1 MSSQPQPYPLFNE
14 ANQKLLQDILKNLS
28 SGRNLDATEIYQLPS
43 VGHDAEKL
51 AEINNRYYQKQL
63 DLWISMLGHKPGEA
77 SQPVAQPDR
86 NDRRFQ
92 SAEWKEL
99 PYFDYLKQYYLLTS
113 QWLMEMVESAKLDN
127 ETKKKLRFFTRQYI
141 DAMSP
146 ANFPATNPE
155 VLKLAADSN
164 GETINKGLKN
174 LIEDLE
180 KGHISMT
187 DESAFEVGRNL
198 ATTRG
203 AVVFENDLIQL
214 IQYSPLTETVSEY
227 PLLIVPPCINKY
239 YVLDMQPEN
248 SFVRHALEQGNNVF
262 IISWRNI
269 PSELGHL
276 TWDDYLEQGVIQAIK
291 VSLAIAGVKK
301 LNALGFCVGGT
312 QLACALA
319 ALRAKRQNPAASL
332 TLLATMLDFTDTG
345 EISVYVDSAYVQKLE
360 SEIGTG
366 GLVPGRDLA
375 LTFAS
380 LRANELVWFYVVNNY
395 LKGKTPYAFD
405 LLYWN
410 CDSANLP
417 GPMYVYY
424 VKNMYLENNLK
435 TPGKLIMC
443 GVPID
448 LAKINRPTYVLA
460 AKEDHIVP
468 WKSSYANLPLLKG
481 KIEFVLTA
489 SGHIAGVVNPP
500 AKSKRSFWSGGSIG
514 EDPEQWLASAQSS
527 LGSWWPH
534 WSAWLKQ
541 KSNKQVPAPAKL
553 GSIKYPEI
561 EAAPGRYVKERC
573 EKSDSKQQA
582 A

>member
-1 MSSQPQPYPLFNE
+1 MSFQPQPYPLFNE
-14 ANQKLLQDILKNLS
+14 ANQKLLQDILENLS
-28 SGRNLDATEIYQLPS
+28 SGRNLDAAGIYQLLTAS
-43 VGHDAEKL
+43 QDAEKW
-51 AEINNRYYQKQL
+51 IDIHNRYYQKQL
-63 DLWISMLGHKPGEA
+63 DLWISMLGSKPGEA
-77 SQPVAQPDR
+77 RQPVAQPDR

-113 QWLMEMVESAKLDN
+113 QWLMEMVESAKLDD

-141 DAMSP
+141 DAMAP

-164 GETINKGLKN
+164 GETINQGLRN

-198 ATTRG
+198 AVTRG

-214 IQYSPLTETVSEY
+214 IQYSPLTKTVSEY

-248 SFVRHALEQGNNVF
+248 SFVRYALEQGNNVF

-269 PSELGHL
+269 PPALGSL

-291 VSLAIAGVKK
+291 VSLAIAGGKK

-312 QLACALA
+312 LLACALA

-345 EISVYVDSAYVQKLE
+345 EISVYIDSAYVQKLE
-360 SEIGTG
+360 AEIGTG

-395 LKGKTPYAFD
+395 LKGKTPGAFD

-448 LAKINRPTYVLA
+448 LAKINLPTYVLA
-460 AKEDHIVP
+460 AREDHIVP

-500 AKSKRSFWSGGSIG
+500 GKSKRSFWSGGSIG
-514 EDPEQWLASAQSS
+514 EDPDQWLASAQSS
-527 LGSWWPH
+527 PGSWWLH

-541 KSNKQVPAPAKL
+541 KSVKQVSAPARL

-561 EAAPGRYVKERC
+561 EAAPGRYVKERG
-573 EKSDSKQQA
+573 EKSDAKQQTA
-582 A
+582 

>member
-14 ANQKLLQDILKNLS
+14 ANQKLLRDILKNLS

-43 VGHDAEKL
+43 IGHDAEKL

-63 DLWISMLGHKPGEA
+63 DLWISMLGHKPGET

>member
-1 MSSQPQPYPLFNE
+1 MSSQQLPYPLFIE
-14 ANQKLLQDILKNLS
+14 TNQQLLQDILKSLS
-28 SGRNLDATEIYQLPS
+28 IGHNLDAAEVYQRLAAA
-43 VGHDAEKL
+43 HDPEKL
-51 AEINNRYYQKQL
+51 IDINNRYYQKQL
-63 DLWISMLGHKPGEA
+63 DLWLSTLGRKPGEA
-77 SQPVAQPDR
+77 SPPIALQEK
-86 NDRRFQ
+86 NDRRFL
-92 SAEWKEL
+92 SAEWNEL

-113 QWLMEMVESAKLDN
+113 QWLMEMVESAKFDN
-127 ETKKKLRFFTRQYI
+127 EIKKKLRFFARQYI

-155 VLKLAADSN
+155 VLKLAADSK

-174 LIEDLE
+174 FLEDLE

-198 ATTRG
+198 AVTRG

-214 IQYSPLTETVSEY
+214 IQYSPLGKTVSEY

-239 YVLDMQPEN
+239 YVLDMRPEN
-248 SFVRHALEQGNNVF
+248 SFVRYALEQGNNVF

-269 PSELGHL
+269 PPGLDSL

-291 VSLAIAGVKK
+291 VSLEIAGVKK
-301 LNALGFCVGGT
+301 VNALGFCVGGT
-312 QLACALA
+312 LLACALA
-319 ALRAKRQNPAASL
+319 ALRVKRQNPAASL
-332 TLLATMLDFTDTG
+332 TLLSTMLDFTDTG
-345 EISVYVDSAYVQKLE
+345 EISVYIDPAYVQKIKT
-360 SEIGTG
+360 EIGTG

-395 LKGKTPYAFD
+395 LKGKTPHAFD

-410 CDSANLP
+410 SDSANLP

-424 VKNMYLENNLK
+424 VRNMYLENNLK
-435 TPGKLIMC
+435 IPGKLIMC

-448 LAKINRPTYVLA
+448 LKKINLPTYVLA

-468 WKSSYANLPLLKG
+468 WKSAYANVPLLKG
-481 KIEFVLTA
+481 QIEFVLTA

-500 AKSKRSFWSGGSIG
+500 ANSKRSYWSGKSIG
-514 EDPEQWLASAQSS
+514 QDPEQWLASAQSS

-541 KSNKQVPAPAKL
+541 KSGKQVPASAKL
-553 GSIKYPEI
+553 GSKKYPEV
-561 EAAPGRYVKERC
+561 EAAPGRYVKEYC
-573 EKSDSKQQA
+573 EIRYSKQQA

>member
-1 MSSQPQPYPLFNE
+1 MSFQPQPYPLFNE
-14 ANQKLLQDILKNLS
+14 ANQKLLQDILENLS
-28 SGRNLDATEIYQLPS
+28 SGRNLDAAGIYQLLTAS
-43 VGHDAEKL
+43 QDAEKW
-51 AEINNRYYQKQL
+51 IDIHNRYYQKQL
-63 DLWISMLGHKPGEA
+63 DLWISMLGSKPGEA
-77 SQPVAQPDR
+77 RQPVAQPDR

-113 QWLMEMVESAKLDN
+113 QWLMEMVESAKLDD

-141 DAMSP
+141 DAMAP

-164 GETINKGLKN
+164 GETINQGLRN

-198 ATTRG
+198 AVTRG

-214 IQYSPLTETVSEY
+214 IQYSPLTETVIEY

-239 YVLDMQPEN
+239 YVLDLQPEN
-248 SFVRHALEQGNNVF
+248 SFVRYALEQGNNVF

-269 PSELGHL
+269 PPELGSL

-312 QLACALA
+312 LLACALA

-360 SEIGTG
+360 AEIGTG

-395 LKGKTPYAFD
+395 LKGKTPEAFD

-448 LAKINRPTYVLA
+448 LAKINLPTYVLA
-460 AKEDHIVP
+460 AREDHIVP

-481 KIEFVLTA
+481 KIEFVFTA

-500 AKSKRSFWSGGSIG
+500 GKSKRSFWGGGAIG
-514 EDPEQWLASAQSS
+514 KDPDQWLASAQSS
-527 LGSWWPH
+527 PGSWWPH

-541 KSNKQVPAPAKL
+541 KSAKQVSAPARL
-553 GSIKYPEI
+553 GSKKYPEI

-573 EKSDSKQQA
+573 EKSYAKQQTA
-582 A
+582 

>member
-1 MSSQPQPYPLFNE
+1 MSFQPQPYPLFNE
-14 ANQKLLQDILKNLS
+14 ANQKLLQDILENLS
-28 SGRNLDATEIYQLPS
+28 SGRNLDAAGIYQLLTAS
-43 VGHDAEKL
+43 QDAEKW
-51 AEINNRYYQKQL
+51 IDIHNRYYQKQL
-63 DLWISMLGHKPGEA
+63 DLWISMLGSKPGEA
-77 SQPVAQPDR
+77 RQPVAQPDR

-113 QWLMEMVESAKLDN
+113 QWLMEMVESAKLDD

-141 DAMSP
+141 DAMAP

-164 GETINKGLKN
+164 GETINQGLRN

-198 ATTRG
+198 AVTRG

-214 IQYSPLTETVSEY
+214 IQYSPLTKTVSEY

-248 SFVRHALEQGNNVF
+248 SFVRYALEQGNNVF

-269 PSELGHL
+269 PPALGSL

-291 VSLAIAGVKK
+291 VSLAIAGGKK

-312 QLACALA
+312 LLACALA

-345 EISVYVDSAYVQKLE
+345 EISVYIDSAYVQKLE
-360 SEIGTG
+360 AEIGTG

-395 LKGKTPYAFD
+395 LKGKTPGAFD

-448 LAKINRPTYVLA
+448 LAKINLPTYVLA
-460 AKEDHIVP
+460 AREDHIVP

-500 AKSKRSFWSGGSIG
+500 GKSKRSFWSGGSIG
-514 EDPEQWLASAQSS
+514 EDPDQWLASAQSS
-527 LGSWWPH
+527 PGSWWLH

-541 KSNKQVPAPAKL
+541 KSVKQVSAPARL

-561 EAAPGRYVKERC
+561 EAAPGRYVKERY
-573 EKSDSKQQA
+573 EKSDSKQQTA
-582 A
+582 

>member
-1 MSSQPQPYPLFNE
+1 MSFQPQPYPLFNE
-14 ANQKLLQDILKNLS
+14 ANQKLLQDILENLS
-28 SGRNLDATEIYQLPS
+28 SGRNLDAAGIYQLLTAS
-43 VGHDAEKL
+43 QDAEKW
-51 AEINNRYYQKQL
+51 IDIHKRYYQKQL
-63 DLWISMLGHKPGEA
+63 DLWISMLGSKPGEA
-77 SQPVAQPDR
+77 RQPVAQPDR

-113 QWLMEMVESAKLDN
+113 QWLMEMVESAKLDD
-127 ETKKKLRFFTRQYI
+127 ETRKKLRFFTRQYI
-141 DAMSP
+141 DAMAP

-155 VLKLAADSN
+155 VLKLAADSK
-164 GETINKGLKN
+164 GETINQGLRN

-198 ATTRG
+198 AVTRG
-203 AVVFENDLIQL
+203 AVVFENDLLQL

-248 SFVRHALEQGNNVF
+248 SFVRYALEQGNNVF

-269 PSELGHL
+269 PPELDSL

-345 EISVYVDSAYVQKLE
+345 EISVYIDSAYVQKLE
-360 SEIGTG
+360 AQIGTG

-395 LKGKTPYAFD
+395 LKGKTPQPFD

-460 AKEDHIVP
+460 AREDHIVP
-468 WKSSYANLPLLKG
+468 WKSSFANLPLLKG

-500 AKSKRSFWSGGSIG
+500 GKSKRSFWSGGAIG
-514 EDPEQWLASAQSS
+514 EDPDQWLASAQSS
-527 LGSWWPH
+527 PGSWWPH

-541 KSNKQVPAPAKL
+541 KSNKQVPAPGRL
-553 GSIKYPEI
+553 GSKTYPEI

>member
-1 MSSQPQPYPLFNE
+1 MSSQPQPYPLFIE
-14 ANQKLLQDILKNLS
+14 TNQKLLQDILENLS
-28 SGRNLDATEIYQLPS
+28 IGHNLDAAEIYQRLTTA
-43 VGHDAEKL
+43 HDPEKWI
-51 AEINNRYYQKQL
+51 EINNRYYQKQL
-63 DLWISMLGHKPGEA
+63 DLWASMLGRKPGEE
-77 SQPVAQPDR
+77 SRPVAQQEK

-92 SAEWKEL
+92 SAEWNEL

-127 ETKKKLRFFTRQYI
+127 ETKKKLRFFARQYI

-146 ANFPATNPE
+146 TNFPATNPE
-155 VLKLAADSN
+155 VLRLAADSD
-164 GETINKGLKN
+164 GESINKGLKN
-174 LIEDLE
+174 FLEDLE

-198 ATTRG
+198 AVTRG

-214 IQYSPLTETVSEY
+214 IQYSPLVETVSEY

-248 SFVRHALEQGNNVF
+248 SFVRYALEQGNNVF

-269 PSELGHL
+269 PPGLGTL
-276 TWDDYLEQGVIQAIK
+276 TWDDYLEQGVIQAIN
-291 VSLAIAGVKK
+291 VSLAVAGVKK

-312 QLACALA
+312 LLACALA
-319 ALRAKRQNPAASL
+319 VMRSKRRNPVASL
-332 TLLATMLDFTDTG
+332 TLLSTMLDFTDTG
-345 EISVYVDSAYVQKLE
+345 EISVYIDSAYVQKIKA
-360 SEIGTG
+360 EIGTG

-395 LKGKTPYAFD
+395 LKGKTPHAFD

-410 CDSANLP
+410 SDSANLP

-424 VKNMYLENNLK
+424 VRNMYLENNLK
-435 TPGKLIMC
+435 TPGKLMMC

-448 LAKINRPTYVLA
+448 LAKINLPTYVLA

-468 WKSSYANLPLLKG
+468 WKSAYASVPLLKG
-481 KIEFVLTA
+481 QIEFVLTA

-500 AKSKRSFWSGGSIG
+500 ANSKRSYWNGNVIG
-514 EDPEQWLASAQSS
+514 ENPEQWLASAHSS
-527 LGSWWPH
+527 PGSWWPH

-541 KSNKQVPAPAKL
+541 KSGKQVPAPVKL
-553 GSIKYPEI
+553 GSKKYPEV
-561 EAAPGRYVKERC
+561 EAAPGRYVKEYC
-573 EKSDSKQQA
+573 EIRDSKQQA

>member
-14 ANQKLLQDILKNLS
+14 ANQKLLRDILKNLS

-63 DLWISMLGHKPGEA
+63 DLWISMLGHKPGET

>member
-1 MSSQPQPYPLFNE
+1 MSFQPQPYPSFNE
-14 ANQKLLQDILKNLS
+14 ANQKLLQDILENLS
-28 SGRNLDATEIYQLPS
+28 SGRNLDAAGIYQLLTAS
-43 VGHDAEKL
+43 LDAEKW
-51 AEINNRYYQKQL
+51 IDIHNRYYQKQL
-63 DLWISMLGHKPGEA
+63 DLWISMLGSKPGEA
-77 SQPVAQPDR
+77 RQPVAQPDR

-99 PYFDYLKQYYLLTS
+99 PYFNYLKQYYLLTS
-113 QWLMEMVESAKLDN
+113 QWLMEMVESAKLDD

-141 DAMSP
+141 DAMAP

-164 GETINKGLKN
+164 GETINQGLRN

-198 ATTRG
+198 AVTRG
-203 AVVFENDLIQL
+203 AVVFENDLIQV

-239 YVLDMQPEN
+239 YVLDLQPEN
-248 SFVRHALEQGNNVF
+248 SFVRYALEQGNNVF

-269 PSELGHL
+269 PPELDRL
-276 TWDDYLEQGVIQAIK
+276 TWDDYLEKGVIQAIK
-291 VSLAIAGVKK
+291 ASLAIAGVKK

-312 QLACALA
+312 LLACALA

-360 SEIGTG
+360 AEIGTG

-395 LKGKTPYAFD
+395 LKGNTPEAFD
-405 LLYWN
+405 LL
-410 CDSANLP
+410 
-417 GPMYVYY
+417 
-424 VKNMYLENNLK
+424 
-435 TPGKLIMC
+435 
-443 GVPID
+443 
-448 LAKINRPTYVLA
+448 
-460 AKEDHIVP
+460 
-468 WKSSYANLPLLKG
+468 
-481 KIEFVLTA
+481 
-489 SGHIAGVVNPP
+489 
-500 AKSKRSFWSGGSIG
+500 
-514 EDPEQWLASAQSS
+514 
-527 LGSWWPH
+527 
-534 WSAWLKQ
+534 
-541 KSNKQVPAPAKL
+541 
-553 GSIKYPEI
+553 
-561 EAAPGRYVKERC
+561 
-573 EKSDSKQQA
+573 
-582 A
+582 

>member
-1 MSSQPQPYPLFNE
+1 MSSQPQPYPLFIE
-14 ANQKLLQDILKNLS
+14 ANQKLLQDVLKNLLN
-28 SGRNLDATEIYQLPS
+28 GRNLDATEIYQQLTAAHVP
-43 VGHDAEKL
+43 EKL
-51 AEINNRYYQKQL
+51 VEISNRYYQKQL
-63 DLWISMLGHKPGEA
+63 DLWLSMLDRKPGEA
-77 SQPVAQPDR
+77 SQPVAQPDLH
-86 NDRRFQ
+86 DRRFH

-113 QWLMEMVESAKLDN
+113 QWLMELVESAKLDD
-127 ETKKKLRFFTRQYI
+127 EAKKKLRFFTRQYI

-155 VLKLAADSN
+155 VLKLAADSK

-174 LIEDLE
+174 FLEDLE

-198 ATTRG
+198 AITRG

-214 IQYSPLTETVSEY
+214 IQYSPLTETVSAY

-239 YVLDMQPEN
+239 YVLDMRPEN
-248 SFVRHALEQGNNVF
+248 SFVRYAVEQGNNVF

-269 PSELGHL
+269 PPELGTL

-312 QLACALA
+312 LLACALA
-319 ALRAKRQNPAASL
+319 ALRAKRRNPAASL

-345 EISVYVDSAYVQKLE
+345 EISVYIDSAYVQKLKA
-360 SEIGTG
+360 EIGTG

-410 CDSANLP
+410 SDSANLP

-424 VKNMYLENNLK
+424 VRNMYLENNLK
-435 TPGKLIMC
+435 IPGKLIMC

-448 LAKINRPTYVLA
+448 LTKNNLPTYVLA

-468 WKSSYANLPLLKG
+468 WKSAYASVSLLKG
-481 KIEFVLTA
+481 KIEFILTA
-489 SGHIAGVVNPP
+489 SGHIAGVVNPTEN
-500 AKSKRSFWSGGSIG
+500 SKRSYWSGDVIS
-514 EDPEQWLASAQSS
+514 EDPERWLASAQSS
-527 LGSWWPH
+527 PGSWWPH

-541 KSNKQVPAPAKL
+541 KSGKQVPAPAML
-553 GSIKYPEI
+553 GSKTYPEI
-561 EAAPGRYVKERC
+561 EAAPGRYVKEYC
-573 EKSDSKQQA
+573 EIRNTKQQA

>member
-63 DLWISMLGHKPGEA
+63 DLWISMLGHKPGET

>member
-14 ANQKLLQDILKNLS
+14 ANQKLLRDILKNLS

-43 VGHDAEKL
+43 IGHDAEKL

-63 DLWISMLGHKPGEA
+63 DLWISMLGHKPGET

-174 LIEDLE
+174 LLEDLE
-180 KGHISMT
+180 KGHISMA

-360 SEIGTG
+360 TEIGTG

-395 LKGKTPYAFD
+395 LKGKTPEAFD

-514 EDPEQWLASAQSS
+514 EYPEQWLASAQSS
-527 LGSWWPH
+527 PGSWWPH

>member
-1 MSSQPQPYPLFNE
+1 
-14 ANQKLLQDILKNLS
+14 
-28 SGRNLDATEIYQLPS
+28 
-43 VGHDAEKL
+43 
-51 AEINNRYYQKQL
+51 
-63 DLWISMLGHKPGEA
+63 
-77 SQPVAQPDR
+77 
-86 NDRRFQ
+86 
-92 SAEWKEL
+92 
-99 PYFDYLKQYYLLTS
+99 
-113 QWLMEMVESAKLDN
+113 MEMVESAKLNN

-155 VLKLAADSN
+155 VLKLAAESD
-164 GETINKGLKN
+164 GESINKGLKN
-174 LIEDLE
+174 LLEDLE
-180 KGHISMT
+180 KGRISMT

-198 ATTRG
+198 AVTRG

-214 IQYSPLTETVSEY
+214 IQYSPLADTVSAI

-239 YVLDMQPEN
+239 YVLDMRPEN
-248 SFVRHALEQGNNVF
+248 SFVRYALEQGNNVF

-269 PSELGHL
+269 PPKLDSL
-276 TWDDYLEQGVIQAIK
+276 TWDDYLEQGVIQAIN
-291 VSLAIAGVKK
+291 VCLAIAGVRK

-312 QLACALA
+312 LLACALA
-319 ALRAKRQNPAASL
+319 AMRSKRRNPAASL
-332 TLLATMLDFTDTG
+332 TLLSTMLDFADTG

-360 SEIGTG
+360 AEIGQG

-395 LKGKTPYAFD
+395 LKGKTPFAFD

-410 CDSANLP
+410 SDSANLP

-424 VKNMYLENNLK
+424 VRNMYLENNLK
-435 TPGKLIMC
+435 TPDKLKMC

-448 LAKINRPTYVLA
+448 LTKIDLPTYVLA

-468 WKSSYANLPLLKG
+468 WKSAYASVPLLKG
-481 KIEFVLTA
+481 QIEFLLTA

-500 AKSKRSFWSGGSIG
+500 AKSKRSYWSGGIISQ
-514 EDPEQWLASAQSS
+514 DPEQWLASAQSS
-527 LGSWWPH
+527 EGSWWPH
-534 WSAWLKQ
+534 WIAWLKQ
-541 KSNKQVPAPAKL
+541 KSGKQVPAPAKL
-553 GSIKYPEI
+553 GSKKYREI
-561 EAAPGRYVKERC
+561 EAAPGRYVKEYC
-573 EKSDSKQQA
+573 GIPDSKQHA

>member
-1 MSSQPQPYPLFNE
+1 MSSQPQPYPLFIE
-14 ANQKLLQDILKNLS
+14 TNQKLLQDILEKLS
-28 SGRNLDATEIYQLPS
+28 IGHNLDADEIYQRLTAA
-43 VGHDAEKL
+43 HDPEKL
-51 AEINNRYYQKQL
+51 IEINNRYYQKQL
-63 DLWISMLGHKPGEA
+63 DLWASMLRRKPGEA
-77 SQPVAQPDR
+77 SEPVVPQEI
-86 NDRRFQ
+86 NDRRFL
-92 SAEWKEL
+92 SAEWNEL

-113 QWLMEMVESAKLDN
+113 QWLMEMVESAKFDN
-127 ETKKKLRFFTRQYI
+127 EIKKKLRFFARQYI

-155 VLKLAADSN
+155 VLKLAADSD
-164 GETINKGLKN
+164 GESINKGLKN
-174 LIEDLE
+174 FLGDLE

-198 ATTRG
+198 AVTRG

-214 IQYSPLTETVSEY
+214 IQYNPLGETVSEY

-239 YVLDMQPEN
+239 YVLDMRPEN
-248 SFVRHALEQGNNVF
+248 SFVRYALEQGNNVF

-269 PSELGHL
+269 PPGLDSL
-276 TWDDYLEQGVIQAIK
+276 TWDDYLEQGVIKAIK
-291 VSLAIAGVKK
+291 VSLEIAGVKK

-312 QLACALA
+312 LLACALA

-332 TLLATMLDFTDTG
+332 TLLSTMLDFTDTG
-345 EISVYVDSAYVQKLE
+345 EISVYIDSAYVQKIKT
-360 SEIGTG
+360 EIGTG

-395 LKGKTPYAFD
+395 LKGKTPHAFD

-410 CDSANLP
+410 SDSANLP

-424 VKNMYLENNLK
+424 VRNMYLENNLK
-435 TPGKLIMC
+435 TPGKLMMC

-448 LAKINRPTYVLA
+448 LAKINLPTYVLA

-468 WKSSYANLPLLKG
+468 WKSAYASMPLLKG
-481 KIEFVLTA
+481 QIDFVLTA

-500 AKSKRSFWSGGSIG
+500 AKSKRSYWSGSVIG
-514 EDPEQWLASAQSS
+514 ENPEHWLASAHSS
-527 LGSWWPH
+527 PGSWWPH

-541 KSNKQVPAPAKL
+541 KSGKQVPAPAKL
-553 GSIKYPEI
+553 GSKKYPEV
-561 EAAPGRYVKERC
+561 EAAPGRYVKEYC
-573 EKSDSKQQA
+573 EIRDSKQQA

>member
-1 MSSQPQPYPLFNE
+1 MNSQPRLYPLFTE
-14 ANQKLLQDILKNLS
+14 TNQKLLQDILKNLS
-28 SGRNLDATEIYQLPS
+28 IGHNLDAAEIYQKLTAA
-43 VGHDAEKL
+43 HDPEKWI
-51 AEINNRYYQKQL
+51 EINNRYYQKQL
-63 DLWISMLGHKPGEA
+63 DLWISMLGRKPGEA
-77 SQPVAQPDR
+77 SQPVAQPDKH
-86 NDRRFQ
+86 DRRFH

-113 QWLMEMVESAKLDN
+113 QWLMELVESAKLDD
-127 ETKKKLRFFTRQYI
+127 EAKKKLRFFTRQYI

-174 LIEDLE
+174 FLEDLE

-198 ATTRG
+198 AITRG

-214 IQYSPLTETVSEY
+214 IQYSPLAETVSEY

-239 YVLDMQPEN
+239 YVLDLRPEN
-248 SFVRHALEQGNNVF
+248 SFVRYALEQGNNVF

-269 PSELGHL
+269 PPELGTL

-291 VSLAIAGVKK
+291 VCLAIAGVKK

-312 QLACALA
+312 LLACALA
-319 ALRAKRQNPAASL
+319 ALRAKRRNPAASL
-332 TLLATMLDFTDTG
+332 TLLATMLDFNDTG
-345 EISVYVDSAYVQKLE
+345 EISVYVDSAYVQKLKA
-360 SEIGTG
+360 EIGTG

-410 CDSANLP
+410 SDSANLP

-424 VKNMYLENNLK
+424 VRNMYLENNLK

-443 GVPID
+443 SVPID
-448 LAKINRPTYVLA
+448 LTKNNLPTYVLA

-468 WKSSYANLPLLKG
+468 WRSAYASVSLLKG
-481 KIEFVLTA
+481 QIEFVLTA
-489 SGHIAGVVNPP
+489 SGHIAGVVTPP
-500 AKSKRSFWSGGSIG
+500 ENSKRSYWSGGVIS

-527 LGSWWPH
+527 PGSWWPH

-541 KSNKQVPAPAKL
+541 KSGKQVPAPAKL
-553 GSIKYPEI
+553 GSKKYPEV
-561 EAAPGRYVKERC
+561 EAAPGRYVKEYWEIRN
-573 EKSDSKQQA
+573 SKQQA

>member
-1 MSSQPQPYPLFNE
+1 MTSQPQTSPFFNE
-14 ANQKLLQDILKNLS
+14 FNQKLLQDVLKNISAGHKLDGTDIYKQLS
-28 SGRNLDATEIYQLPS
+28 AAY
-43 VGHDAEKL
+43 DAEKW

-63 DLWISMLGHKPGEA
+63 DLWTSMVRRKPGEA
-77 SQPVAQPDR
+77 SQPIVQPEK

-92 SAEWKEL
+92 SAEWKDL

-113 QWLMEMVESAKLDN
+113 QWLMELVDSAELDA
-127 ETKKKLRFFTRQYI
+127 ETKKKLRFFTRQYL

-155 VLKLAADSN
+155 VLRLAADSN
-164 GETINKGLKN
+164 GETISKGLKN
-174 LIEDLE
+174 LLEDLE

-198 ATTRG
+198 AITAG
-203 AVVFENDLIQL
+203 AVVFENELIQL
-214 IQYSPLTETVSEY
+214 IQYKPLAETVSEY

-239 YVLDMQPEN
+239 YVLDMRPEN
-248 SFVRHALEQGNNVF
+248 SFVRYALEQGNNVF

-269 PSELGHL
+269 PPELGAV

-291 VSLAIAGVKK
+291 VCLAISGVKK

-319 ALRAKRQNPAASL
+319 ALRAKRRNPVGSL
-332 TLLATMLDFTDTG
+332 TLLSTMLDFADTG
-345 EISVYVDSAYVQKLE
+345 EISVYVDSAYVQARE
-360 SEIGTG
+360 ADVGAG
-366 GLVPGRDLA
+366 GLVSGRDLA

-380 LRANELVWFYVVNNY
+380 LRANELVWYYVVNNY
-395 LKGKTPYAFD
+395 LKGKTPDAFD

-424 VKNMYLENNLK
+424 VRNMYLENNLK
-435 TPGKLIMC
+435 TPGKLVMC

-448 LAKINRPTYVLA
+448 LGKINLPTYVLA

-468 WKSSYANLPLLKG
+468 WKSAYASIPLLKG

-500 AKSKRSFWSGGSIG
+500 SKSKRSYWSEGTISA
-514 EDPEQWLASAQSS
+514 DPEQWVASARSS
-527 LGSWWPH
+527 PGSWWPH
-534 WSAWLKQ
+534 WIAWLKQ
-541 KSNKQVPAPAKL
+541 QGGKQVPAPAKL
-553 GSIKYPEI
+553 GSEKYPEI
-561 EAAPGRYVKERC
+561 EAAPGRYVKVHFEIP
-573 EKSDSKQQA
+573 DSGRQA

>member
-1 MSSQPQPYPLFNE
+1 MSFQPQPYPLFNE

-28 SGRNLDATEIYQLPS
+28 SGRNLDAAGIYQHLAAS
-43 VGHDAEKL
+43 QDTEKW
-51 AEINNRYYQKQL
+51 IDIHNRYYQKQL
-63 DLWISMLGHKPGEA
+63 DLWISMLGSKPGEA
-77 SQPVAQPDR
+77 RQPVAQPDR

-113 QWLMEMVESAKLDN
+113 QWLMEMVESAKLDD

-141 DAMSP
+141 NAMAP

-164 GETINKGLKN
+164 GETINQGLRN

-198 ATTRG
+198 AVTRG

-214 IQYSPLTETVSEY
+214 IQYSPLAETVSEY

-239 YVLDMQPEN
+239 YVLDLQPEN
-248 SFVRHALEQGNNVF
+248 SFVRYALEQGNNVF
-262 IISWRNI
+262 IVSWRNI
-269 PSELGHL
+269 PPGLGSL
-276 TWDDYLEQGVIQAIK
+276 TWDDYLEQGVIKAIK

-312 QLACALA
+312 LLACALA

-360 SEIGTG
+360 AEIGTG

-395 LKGKTPYAFD
+395 LKGKTPEAFD

-448 LAKINRPTYVLA
+448 LAKINLPTYVLA
-460 AKEDHIVP
+460 AREDHIVP
-468 WKSSYANLPLLKG
+468 WKSCYANLPLLKG

-500 AKSKRSFWSGGSIG
+500 GKSKRSFWSGGAIG
-514 EDPEQWLASAQSS
+514 EDPDQWLASAQSS
-527 LGSWWPH
+527 PGSWWPH

-541 KSNKQVPAPAKL
+541 KSAKQVSAPASPGGKT
-553 GSIKYPEI
+553 YAEI
-561 EAAPGRYVKERC
+561 EAAPGRYVKERG
-573 EKSDSKQQA
+573 EKSYVKQQIR
-582 A
+582 

>member
-1 MSSQPQPYPLFNE
+1 MSSQPKPYPLFNE
-14 ANQKLLQDILKNLS
+14 ANQNLLQDILKNLS
-28 SGRNLDATEIYQLPS
+28 SGRNLDATEIYQQLS
-43 VGHDAEKL
+43 VDHGAEKL
-51 AEINNRYYQKQL
+51 AEIQNRYYQKQL

-198 ATTRG
+198 AVTRG

-239 YVLDMQPEN
+239 YVLDMQPDN
-248 SFVRHALEQGNNVF
+248 SFVRYALEQGNNVF

-269 PSELGHL
+269 PPELGSL

-319 ALRAKRQNPAASL
+319 ALRAKRQNPAASM

-345 EISVYVDSAYVQKLE
+345 EISVYIDSAYVQKLE

-448 LAKINRPTYVLA
+448 LEIINLPTYVLA

-468 WKSSYANLPLLKG
+468 WKSSYANIPLLKG

-500 AKSKRSFWSGGSIG
+500 AKSKRSFWSGDSIG
-514 EDPEQWLASAQSS
+514 QDPEQWLASAQSS
-527 LGSWWPH
+527 PGSWWPH
-534 WSAWLKQ
+534 WSAWLKH

-553 GSIKYPEI
+553 GSIKYPRI

>member
-43 VGHDAEKL
+43 IGHDAEKL

-63 DLWISMLGHKPGEA
+63 DLWISMLGHKPGET

>member
-1 MSSQPQPYPLFNE
+1 MSFQPQPYPSFNE
-14 ANQKLLQDILKNLS
+14 ANQKLLQDILENLS
-28 SGRNLDATEIYQLPS
+28 SGRNLDAAGIYQLLTAS
-43 VGHDAEKL
+43 LDAEKW
-51 AEINNRYYQKQL
+51 IDIHNRYYQKQL
-63 DLWISMLGHKPGEA
+63 DLWISMLGSKPGEA
-77 SQPVAQPDR
+77 RQPVAQPDR

-113 QWLMEMVESAKLDN
+113 QWLMEMVESAKLDD

-141 DAMSP
+141 DAMAP

-164 GETINKGLKN
+164 GETINQGLRN

-187 DESAFEVGRNL
+187 DESAFEVSRNL
-198 ATTRG
+198 AVTRG

-239 YVLDMQPEN
+239 YVLDLQPEN
-248 SFVRHALEQGNNVF
+248 SFVRYALEQGNNVF
-262 IISWRNI
+262 IVSWRNI
-269 PSELGHL
+269 PPELGSL

-312 QLACALA
+312 LLACALA

-360 SEIGTG
+360 AEIGTG

-395 LKGKTPYAFD
+395 LKGKTPEAFD

-448 LAKINRPTYVLA
+448 LAKINLPTYVLA
-460 AKEDHIVP
+460 AREDHIVP
-468 WKSSYANLPLLKG
+468 WKSSYANLPLLEG

-500 AKSKRSFWSGGSIG
+500 GKSKRSFWSGGAIG
-514 EDPEQWLASAQSS
+514 EDPDQWLASAQSS
-527 LGSWWPH
+527 PGSWWPH

-541 KSNKQVPAPAKL
+541 KSAKQVSAPASPGGKT
-553 GSIKYPEI
+553 YPEI

-573 EKSDSKQQA
+573 EKSYVKQQTA
-582 A
+582 

>member
-14 ANQKLLQDILKNLS
+14 ANQKLLQDILKNIS
-28 SGRNLDATEIYQLPS
+28 SGRNLDAAEIYQLLS
-43 VGHDAEKL
+43 VAHDAEKL
-51 AEINNRYYQKQL
+51 AEIHNRYYQKQL

-77 SQPVAQPDR
+77 SQPVAQPDK

-92 SAEWKEL
+92 SAEWKQL

-187 DESAFEVGRNL
+187 DESAFVVGRNL

-248 SFVRHALEQGNNVF
+248 SFVRYALEQGNNVF

-269 PSELGHL
+269 PPELGHL

-360 SEIGTG
+360 TEIGTG

-395 LKGKTPYAFD
+395 LKGKTPVAFD

-424 VKNMYLENNLK
+424 VRNMYLENNLK

-448 LAKINRPTYVLA
+448 LAKINLPTYVLA

-468 WKSSYANLPLLKG
+468 WKSSYANVPLLKG
-481 KIEFVLTA
+481 KIEFVFTA

-514 EDPEQWLASAQSS
+514 EDPEQWMASAQSS
-527 LGSWWPH
+527 PGSWWPH

-553 GSIKYPEI
+553 GSIKYQEI